1 MSDDSETERKSSGR
15 KEKIAIITI
24 AAAVILAITTVST
37 LESQVV
43 DRNRVLNMSA
53 TIEPEQQTN
62 NTTLGI
68 NTGQKLHYGNVT
80 YDTNVTKFLQVN
92 ADRKSLLN
100 VESRGNISRHLDFQ
114 ERHYFEGNKTLSV
127 KIGSKEPGYYEGK
140 LRLNFQV
147 PETRWASK
155 WISLKY
161 MYS

>member
-24 AAAVILAITTVST
+24 AAAVILAITTVS
-37 LESQVV
+37 
-43 DRNRVLNMSA
+43 
-53 TIEPEQQTN
+53 
-62 NTTLGI
+62 TLGI